1 MKHKV
6 AHAAHTRSAWP
17 EHCTASP
24 LGRDDATTRR
34 LRTASHHASCP
45 RFRPR
50 ILAGHR
56 DAKTRGLRT
65 QSIQASLH
73 SPFSSFSAWS
83 ILHGD
88 GDAKSRGL
96 PATSTQTPLRSSF
109 SPPLP
114 AVDIPPIH
122 KTRDHRLSHTGLSQ
136 NAHDALPSLHVRISP
151 YHSTSYQHP
160 RHHKQPTSP
169 AHGCGTV
176 NGNIRKNK
184 ANSGAR
190 SRERK
195 RRGKGGAAIAIGPG
209 CEGGATDTTTQPM
222 P

>member
-1 MKHKV
+1 M
-6 AHAAHTRSAWP
+6 A
-17 EHCTASP
+17 
-24 LGRDDATTRR
+24 GTTPQPADFEQHP
-34 LRTASHHASCP
+34 TTHPVPAFGHAS
-45 RFRPR
+45 
-50 ILAGHR
+50 
-56 DAKTRGLRT
+56 
-65 QSIQASLH
+65 
-73 SPFSSFSAWS
+73 W
-83 ILHGD
+83 
-88 GDAKSRGL
+88 
-96 PATSTQTPLRSSF
+96 PATGMPRLADFAHNPSRRRFTPPFLPSPPGASSTATGMPRVVDFQQHPPRPLSAPLF
-109 SPPLP
+109 PPPLP

-184 ANSGAR
+184 ANSGD
-190 SRERK
+190 ERT
-195 RRGKGGAAIAIGPG
+195 AAIAIGPG